1 MGGLTPGGFLV
12 RLAAAAAVVF
22 CTFNPTGHS
31 YAHWVAPSLP
41 RIEPLQAVAGL
52 GLLIGWILHLRATIR
67 SLGILG
73 VVVAAAFMAA
83 LVWLFISWRWI
94 DMERSDTVAWVV
106 LSVVTV
112 LLAVGVSWSH
122 VRRRVTGQAD
132 VTDVDPR

>member
-1 MGGLTPGGFLV
+1 VRPGGFLV
-12 RLAAAAAVVF
+12 RLAAAATVVF

-31 YAHWVAPSLP
+31 YVHWVAPSFP